1 MVGLSND
8 DTLLTV
14 TLPFSGGTKMECDMK
29 RLLLG
34 VALSAFAANSFAQTQ
49 ADYEDT
55 AEADAENSA
64 DFNSNEIVVT
74 ADRIGYSTRDELTAP
89 VTILTEVEIRN
100 RNQAYV
106 TDLLRTVPSLAVSQ
120 SGGGGSLTNLRLRG
134 SEANHTLIL
143 IDGVEVN
150 NPTDGA
156 FDFGGLRSDDVVKI
170 EVLRGEQ
177 SALYG
182 SDAVGGVINIITRSG
197 EVREGFSASV
207 EAGSRETLEG
217 QFSGVVPLGNAAL
230 SINGNAFTTEGYD
243 VSGLGGEKDGADS
256 RRLSVGLNQIE
267 LAGITFSANGAI
279 NLRHTDFD
287 GDTDFDGLL
296 NNTDSETDV
305 KTTTARI
312 DARFDFAGF
321 DHLVQSNMVETETD
335 TQSGFPTVS
344 TGTRQNASWAAKRSF
359 SGRHDLTLLGEV
371 EREEY
376 ELAGDPDVPDIYNYG
391 LVADYSYKGETLTLT
406 GSVRQDI
413 NDVFADA
420 TTWRVGAGYNF
431 SWDGRVRGS
440 VGTGVKNPTL
450 VELFGFF
457 PASRFTGNPDLKP
470 ENSLGYSIGY
480 EQNVGDL
487 TLSADYFRSE
497 LEDEITTVFN
507 PDFTSTVI
515 NLSTDS
521 TREGIELAAQ
531 WDIADTVYLSGS
543 ASFLD
548 SDQDGIEEIRRPE
561 FLASAT
567 ATWDATDK
575 VSLTVNADHTG
586 SQLDTNFG
594 TFSTVELDSYTLIG
608 ANVRYAVSDIVSIY
622 LRGTNL
628 ADENYQEVFGYA
640 SEGRGVFAGVRAD
653 F

>member
-1 MVGLSND
+1 
-8 DTLLTV
+8 
-14 TLPFSGGTKMECDMK
+14 MK

-49 ADYEDT
+49 SDFNDQAPQT
-55 AEADAENSA
+55 AEDETANSV
-64 DFNSNEIVVT
+64 DLNSNEIIVT

-89 VTILTEVEIRN
+89 VTVLTEAEIRN
-100 RNQAYV
+100 RNQAYIS
-106 TDLLRTVPSLAVSQ
+106 DLLRTVPSLAISQ
-120 SGGGGSLTNLRLRG
+120 SGGGGSLTNIRLRG

-150 NPTDGA
+150 NPTDGG
-156 FDFGGLRSDDVVKI
+156 FDLGGLRSDDVVKI

-182 SDAVGGVINIITRSG
+182 SDAVGGVINIITRAGSNT
-197 EVREGFSASV
+197 ERFRASV

-256 RRLSVGLNQIE
+256 RRLSVGLNQVN

-279 NLRHTDFD
+279 NLRRTDFD

-296 NNTDSETDV
+296 NNTNSETDV

-312 DARFDFAGF
+312 DARFALAGF
-321 DHLVQSNMVETETD
+321 DHLVQSNMVETETE
-335 TQSGFPTVS
+335 TKSSFPTLS
-344 TGTRQNASWAAKRSF
+344 TGTRQNASWAAKRTF
-359 SGRHDLTLLGEV
+359 SDRHDLTLLGEV

-376 ELAGDPDVPDIYNYG
+376 ELASDPDVPDIYNYG
-391 LVADYSYKGETLTLT
+391 LVADYSFNGEALTLT
-406 GSVRQDI
+406 GSIRQDI

-420 TTWRVGAGYNF
+420 TTWRVGAGYKF
-431 SWDGRVRGS
+431 GWDGRIRGS

-480 EQNVGDL
+480 EQDLGSL

-497 LEDEITTVFN
+497 LEDEITTIFN

-515 NLSTDS
+515 NLATDS

-531 WDIADTVYLSGS
+531 WDIADTLYLTGS

-548 SDQDGIEEIRRPE
+548 SEQDGIEEIRRPE

-575 VSLTVNADHTG
+575 LSLTVNADHTG
-586 SQLDTNFG
+586 SQLDTDFG
-594 TFSTVELDSYTLIG
+594 TFSTVQLGSYTLIG
-608 ANVRYAVSDIVSIY
+608 ANVRYAVSDIVSVY

-628 ADENYQEVFGYA
+628 TDEDYQDVFGYA
-640 SEGRGVFAGVRAD
+640 SEGRGVFAGVSAD

>member
-1 MVGLSND
+1 
-8 DTLLTV
+8 
-14 TLPFSGGTKMECDMK
+14 MK

-49 ADYEDT
+49 SDSNDQTPQSNQDES
-55 AEADAENSA
+55 ENSV
-64 DFNSNEIVVT
+64 DLNSNEIIVT

-89 VTILTEVEIRN
+89 VTVLTEAEIRN
-100 RNQAYV
+100 RNQAYIS
-106 TDLLRTVPSLAVSQ
+106 DLLRTVPSLAISQ
-120 SGGGGSLTNLRLRG
+120 SGGGGSLTNIRLRG

-150 NPTDGA
+150 NPTDGG
-156 FDFGGLRSDDVVKI
+156 FDLGGLRSDDVVKI

-182 SDAVGGVINIITRSG
+182 SDAVGGVINIITRAGSNT
-197 EVREGFSASV
+197 ERFRASL
-207 EAGSRETLEG
+207 EAGSRETVEG
-217 QFSGVVPLGNAAL
+217 QFSGVIPLGGAAL

-243 VSGLGGEKDGADS
+243 VSGLDGEKDGADS
-256 RRLSVGLNQIE
+256 RRLSVGLNQVK

-279 NLRHTDFD
+279 NLRRTDFD

-296 NNTDSETDV
+296 NNTNSETDV

-312 DARFDFAGF
+312 DARFDLAGF
-321 DHLVQSNMVETETD
+321 DHLVQSNMVETETE
-335 TQSGFPTVS
+335 TKSSFPTLS
-344 TGTRQNASWAAKRSF
+344 TGTRQNASWAAKRTF
-359 SGRHDLTLLGEV
+359 SDRHDLTLLGEV
-371 EREEY
+371 EHEEY
-376 ELAGDPDVPDIYNYG
+376 ELASDPDVPDIYNYG
-391 LVADYSYKGETLTLT
+391 LVADYSYKGEALTLT
-406 GSVRQDI
+406 GSVRHDI

-420 TTWRVGAGYNF
+420 TTWRVGAGYTFN
-431 SWDGRVRGS
+431 WDGRLRGS

-480 EQNVGDL
+480 EQSLGSL
-487 TLSADYFRSE
+487 TVSADYFRSE

-521 TREGIELAAQ
+521 TREGVELTAQ
-531 WDIADTVYLSGS
+531 WDIADALYLTGS

-575 VSLTVNADHTG
+575 LSLTVNADHTG
-586 SQLDTNFG
+586 SQLDTDFG

-608 ANVRYAVSDIVSIY
+608 ANVRYAVSDIVSVY

-628 ADENYQEVFGYA
+628 ADEDYQDVFGYA
-640 SEGRGVFAGVRAD
+640 SESRGVFAGVNAD

>member
-1 MVGLSND
+1 
-8 DTLLTV
+8 
-14 TLPFSGGTKMECDMK
+14 MK

-34 VALSAFAANSFAQTQ
+34 VALIAFAANSFAQTQ
-49 ADYEDT
+49 ADYVYNAEEDRLGQT
-55 AEADAENSA
+55 EGSIE
-64 DFNSNEIVVT
+64 FNSNEIIVT

-89 VTILTEVEIRN
+89 VTVLTEQEILN
-100 RNQAYV
+100 RNQAFV
-106 TDLLRTVPSLAVSQ
+106 TDLLRTVPSLAISQ
-120 SGGGGSLTNLRLRG
+120 SGGGGSLTNIRLRG

-150 NPTDGA
+150 NPTDGG
-156 FDFGGLRSDDVVKI
+156 FDFGGLRSQDVVKI

-182 SDAVGGVINIITRSG
+182 SDAVGGVINIITRAGSTG
-197 EVREGFSASV
+197 ERFRASV

-217 QFSGVVPLGNAAL
+217 QFSGVIPLGTASL
-230 SINGNAFTTEGYD
+230 SLNGNAFTTEGFD
-243 VSGLGGEKDGADS
+243 VAGLNGEKDGADS
-256 RRLSVGLNQIE
+256 RRISVGLNQVE
-267 LAGITFSANGAI
+267 LAGITFSANGAV
-279 NLRHTDFD
+279 NLRRTDFD

-305 KTTTARI
+305 KTTTARV
-312 DARFDFAGF
+312 DARFDLAGF

-335 TQSGFPTVS
+335 TKSSFPTLS
-344 TGTRQNASWAAKRSF
+344 TGTRQNASWAAKRTF
-359 SGRHDLTLLGEV
+359 SDRHNVTLLGEV

-376 ELAGDPDVPDIYNYG
+376 ELAGDPDVPDLYNYG
-391 LVADYSYKGETLTLT
+391 LVADYSYKGEALTLT
-406 GSVRQDI
+406 GSVRHDI

-420 TTWRVGAGYNF
+420 TTWRVGAGYAFN
-431 SWDGRVRGS
+431 WNGRLRGS

-480 EQNVGDL
+480 EQSFGNL
-487 TLSADYFRSE
+487 LLSIDYFRSE

-515 NLSTDS
+515 NLATDS
-521 TREGIELAAQ
+521 TREGIELEAR
-531 WDIADTVYLSGS
+531 WTLADTLYLTGS

-548 SDQDGIEEIRRPE
+548 SDQDGIEEIRRPD

-567 ATWDATDK
+567 ATWNATDDL
-575 VSLTVNADHTG
+575 SLTVNADHTG

-594 TFSTVELDSYTLIG
+594 TFSTVELDSYTLLG
-608 ANVRYAVSDIVSIY
+608 ANIRYAVSDVVSVY

-628 ADENYQEVFGYA
+628 SDETYQEVFGYA
-640 SEGRGVFAGVRAD
+640 TEGRAVFAGISAD

>member
-1 MVGLSND
+1 
-8 DTLLTV
+8 
-14 TLPFSGGTKMECDMK
+14 MK
-29 RLLLG
+29 QLLLG
-34 VALSAFAANSFAQTQ
+34 AALSAFAANSWAQTQ
-49 ADYEDT
+49 ADYDYA
-55 AEADAENSA
+55 AEETPETESSA
-64 DFNSNEIVVT
+64 DFNSNEIIVT

-89 VTILTEVEIRN
+89 VTVLTETEIRN
-100 RNQAYV
+100 RNQAFI
-106 TDLLRTVPSLAVSQ
+106 TDLLRTVPGLAVSQ

-134 SEANHTLIL
+134 SEANHTLVI

-150 NPTDGA
+150 NPTDGG
-156 FDFGGLRSDDVVKI
+156 FDFGGLRSEDVVKI

-182 SDAVGGVINIITRSG
+182 SDAIGGVINIITRSG
-197 EVREGFSASV
+197 AARESFSASV

-256 RRLSVGLNQIE
+256 RRLSVGLNQVQI
-267 LAGITFSANGAI
+267 AGITFSASGAI
-279 NLRHTDFD
+279 NLRQAEFD
-287 GDTDFDGLL
+287 GDTDFDGFL

-312 DARFDFAGF
+312 DARFDLAGF
-321 DHLVQSNMVETETD
+321 DHLIQSNMVETETD
-335 TQSGFPTVS
+335 TKSDFPTLS
-344 TGTRQNASWAAKRSF
+344 TGTRQNASWAAKRRF
-359 SGRHDLTLLGEV
+359 SDRHDLTLLAEV

-376 ELAGDPDVPDIYNYG
+376 ELASDPDVPDIYNYG
-391 LVADYSYKGETLTLT
+391 LVADYSYTGEALTLT

-420 TTWRVGAGYNF
+420 TTWRIGAGYKF
-431 SWDGRVRGS
+431 GWEGRLRGS

-450 VELFGFF
+450 VELFGFS
-457 PASRFTGNPDLKP
+457 PVGRFMGNPDLKP
-470 ENSLGYSIGY
+470 ETSLGYSVGY
-480 EQNVGDL
+480 EQSLGG
-487 TLSADYFRSE
+487 LSLSVDYFHSD
-497 LEDEITTVFN
+497 LEDEITTLFN
-507 PDFTSTVI
+507 PDFTSTAV
-515 NLSTDS
+515 NLATDS

-531 WDIADTVYLSGS
+531 WDIANTLYLSGS

-567 ATWDATDK
+567 ATWSATDEL
-575 VSLTVNADHTG
+575 SLTVNADHTS

-608 ANVRYAVSDIVSIY
+608 ANIRYAVSDIVSVY

-628 ADENYQEVFGYA
+628 SDEDYQEVFGYA
-640 SEGRGVFAGVRAD
+640 SEGRGVFAGVSAD

>member
-1 MVGLSND
+1 
-8 DTLLTV
+8 
-14 TLPFSGGTKMECDMK
+14 MK

-49 ADYEDT
+49 SDSNDQTPQSNQDES
-55 AEADAENSA
+55 ENSV
-64 DFNSNEIVVT
+64 DLNSNEIIVT

-89 VTILTEVEIRN
+89 VTVLTELEIRN
-100 RNQAYV
+100 RNQAYIS
-106 TDLLRTVPSLAVSQ
+106 DLLRTVPSLAISQ
-120 SGGGGSLTNLRLRG
+120 SGGGGSLTNIRLRG

-150 NPTDGA
+150 NPTDGG
-156 FDFGGLRSDDVVKI
+156 FDLGGLRSDDVVKI

-182 SDAVGGVINIITRSG
+182 SDAVGGVINIITRAGSNT
-197 EVREGFSASV
+197 ERFRASL
-207 EAGSRETLEG
+207 EAGSRETVEG
-217 QFSGVVPLGNAAL
+217 QFSGVIPLGGAAL

-243 VSGLGGEKDGADS
+243 VSGLDGEKDGADS
-256 RRLSVGLNQIE
+256 RRLSVGLNQVK

-279 NLRHTDFD
+279 NLRRTDFD

-296 NNTDSETDV
+296 NNTNSETDV

-312 DARFDFAGF
+312 DARFDLAGF
-321 DHLVQSNMVETETD
+321 DHLVQSNMVETETE
-335 TQSGFPTVS
+335 TKSSFPTLS
-344 TGTRQNASWAAKRSF
+344 TGTRQNASWAAKRTF
-359 SGRHDLTLLGEV
+359 SDRHDLTLLGEV

-376 ELAGDPDVPDIYNYG
+376 ELASDPDVPDIYNYG
-391 LVADYSYKGETLTLT
+391 LVADYSYKGEALTLT
-406 GSVRQDI
+406 GSVRHDI

-420 TTWRVGAGYNF
+420 TTWRVGAGYTFN
-431 SWDGRVRGS
+431 WDGRLRGS

-480 EQNVGDL
+480 EQSLGSL
-487 TLSADYFRSE
+487 TVSADYFRSE

-521 TREGIELAAQ
+521 TREGVELTAQ
-531 WDIADTVYLSGS
+531 WDIADTLHLTGS

-575 VSLTVNADHTG
+575 LSLTVNADHTG
-586 SQLDTNFG
+586 SQLDTDFG
-594 TFSTVELDSYTLIG
+594 TFSTVQLDSYTLIG
-608 ANVRYAVSDIVSIY
+608 ANVRYAVSDIVSVY

-628 ADENYQEVFGYA
+628 TDEDYQDVFGYA
-640 SEGRGVFAGVRAD
+640 SEGRGVFAGVSAD